1 MNELPDIKSHLQGEL
16 NLAESKDSDKKVTV
30 KWSSKYK
37 DLVEV
42 EDYLKEKLE
51 SLDVE
56 GAFDVTAIEPLYF
69 KTLNYTTYAGF
80 VIIHPLNFEQSLR
93 QMIDAYADNMSGKH
107 IEFIKSN
114 LNNSQTANKYIL
126 SDDPYTRSKKAL
138 VVLPGGNKLK
148 KHMCVGKIQKILDK
162 HGKAN
167 VLFKKHPISYD
178 DGYEELDEYLGGIE
192 YASGYCDLNSL
203 IEQSEYVYTS
213 MISETALT
221 ANILGK
227 KVDHFDLFQNRETTS
242 FGHINYYLFT
252 TKDPVAWASQAFASP
267 KSGVI
272 HPLIDTFWKDKV
284 DNYLDYILELR
295 EFYKDA
301 YVR

>member
-1 MNELPDIKSHLQGEL
+1 MELPDIKSHLEGEVHV
-16 NLAESKDSDKKVTV
+16 AESKGSDKIVAI

-37 DLVEV
+37 DLLEA

-51 SLDVE
+51 SLNIE
-56 GAFDVTAIEPLYF
+56 ASFDVTAIEPLYF
-69 KTLNYTTYAGF
+69 KTLNHTSYAGF
-80 VIIHPLNFEQSLR
+80 LIIHPLNFEQSLR
-93 QMIDAYADNMSGKH
+93 QMADAYADNMSGNH
-107 IEFIKSN
+107 IDFLKNN
-114 LNNSQTANKYIL
+114 LNNAETANKYNI
-126 SDDPYTRSKKAL
+126 SDTPYTRPRKAL

-148 KHMCVGKIQKILDK
+148 KHMCVGKIEKILEK
-162 HGKAN
+162 HGKDN
-167 VLFKKHPISYD
+167 VLFKKHPISRNEP
-178 DGYEELDEYLGGIE
+178 YEELDKYLGGIE
-192 YASGYCDLNSL
+192 YASGFCNLNTL
-203 IEQSEYVYTS
+203 INESEYVYTS
-213 MISETALT
+213 MVSETALT

-227 KVDHFDLFQNRETTS
+227 KVDHFDLIQNRETTS

-272 HPLIDTFWKDKV
+272 HPIVDSAWKDKI